1 MCMQEGEVS
10 SATSFADSGEVMD
23 GMFTRSRGEIRR
35 LSSIKVGVGGGSG
48 SAGGSPAGGVE
59 LMRRVVSF
67 QNPRVS
73 EKVYIRSLSDFRGA
87 RGGGEISSP
96 RSPAGRAP
104 LSPRL
109 AAAGGGGEQRLSNL
123 GKSV

>member
-1 MCMQEGEVS
+1 MS
-10 SATSFADSGEVMD
+10 RATSFADSGEVMD

-35 LSSIKVGVGGGSG
+35 VNSIKLAGSVGGG

-73 EKVYIRSLSDFRGA
+73 EKVYIRSLSDY
-87 RGGGEISSP
+87 RGGGESSP

-104 LSPRL
+104 LSPRF
-109 AAAGGGGEQRLSNL
+109 AAAGGGGGGEQRLSNL

>member
-1 MCMQEGEVS
+1 MS
-10 SATSFADSGEVMD
+10 RATSFADSGEVMD
-23 GMFTRSRGEIRR
+23 GMFTRSRGEIRKV
-35 LSSIKVGVGGGSG
+35 SSLKLGGGSTV
-48 SAGGSPAGGVE
+48 GSPAGGVE

-73 EKVYIRSLSDFRGA
+73 EKVYIRSLSDFRG
-87 RGGGEISSP
+87 GETSP

-104 LSPRL
+104 FSPRS
-109 AAAGGGGEQRLSNL
+109 AAGGGEQRLSNL

>member
-1 MCMQEGEVS
+1 MS
-10 SATSFADSGEVMD
+10 RATSFADSGEVMD

-35 LSSIKVGVGGGSG
+35 VSSIKLGGGGGGGSG

-73 EKVYIRSLSDFRGA
+73 EKVYIRSLSDFRG
-87 RGGGEISSP
+87 GGEISP

-104 LSPRL
+104 LSPRF
-109 AAAGGGGEQRLSNL
+109 AGAGGGGGEQRLSNL
-123 GKSV
+123 GKFV

>member
-1 MCMQEGEVS
+1 MS
-10 SATSFADSGEVMD
+10 RATSFADSGEVMD
-23 GMFTRSRGEIRR
+23 GMFTRSRGEIRKV
-35 LSSIKVGVGGGSG
+35 SSLKLGGGSG
-48 SAGGSPAGGVE
+48 STVGSPAGGVE

-73 EKVYIRSLSDFRGA
+73 EKVYIRSLSDFRG
-87 RGGGEISSP
+87 GGETSP

-104 LSPRL
+104 FSPRS
-109 AAAGGGGEQRLSNL
+109 AAGGGGEQRLSNL

>member
-1 MCMQEGEVS
+1 MYQEGEVS
-10 SATSFADSGEVMD
+10 RATSFADSGEVMD

-35 LSSIKVGVGGGSG
+35 VNSVKLAGSVGGGST
-48 SAGGSPAGGVE
+48 GGSPAGGVE

-73 EKVYIRSLSDFRGA
+73 EKVYIRSLSDY
-87 RGGGEISSP
+87 RGGGGESSP

-104 LSPRL
+104 LSPRF
-109 AAAGGGGEQRLSNL
+109 AAAGGGGGGEQRLSNL